1 MVGVVNSTILSEAK
15 TVEQLLQGAA
25 ENVVAVNLRKQCS

>member
-1 MVGVVNSTILSEAK
+1 MVGVVNSTILSEVK
-15 TVEQLLQGAA
+15 MVEQLLQDAA